1 MRARCLGAALYCR
14 SRAAGRELAMAPDD
28 ASAPKPPVVL
38 RIKLRY
44 EDADAMVQRF
54 AVNVGKT
61 GLFLPT
67 KSLQPLGAD
76 VKFELRL
83 ANDTPVLVGLGRVK
97 AVQPPDP
104 AHPKAVYGMS
114 VELLRVT
121 KESRELILRM
131 LEQRKKTGLP
141 EVGLPLP
148 ADIES
153 YPRASTQPPEKTPA
167 SGATPVPLPI
177 AAPAPDSEP
186 LLTSPRRQ
194 SGPIAIAKLAAPA
207 PLAPESPRRTRTP
220 VQEVIERASG
230 PIASV
235 QVIVPGLD
243 EDVDV
248 GAAIAR
254 ARLLSVGDMDV
265 ELAALR
271 DAAAAP
277 FAIDVES
284 ASAEL
289 AKQLGGA
296 AVRRDRSARWAPPPA
311 TSTPIPKVEPAPVVE
326 ATVEPAPVVEAM
338 VEPAPVAEAIEPA
351 PISARP
357 ATEPVADDDVVET
370 TDAHRVSTEPVADED
385 VVESAGPDPE
395 PADEPPATRIVEMAP
410 PPQTAPEPYPPKQP
424 AKPLSPLRAA
434 LQAKRPIPAQ
444 PERYAALAEAPI
456 PVVDA
461 PIPAAPAPMPRE
473 SSEDIETL
481 DASDLEEV
489 EETQVGEIPVQP
501 ELTFDEQIESSR
513 STHAVAPAP
522 DDGMTRDADGRS
534 GESEDFEVLGEE
546 EPIEPPPPVRAPASM
561 VNISV
566 PERPSDMDFAARL
579 DLGDESDVP
588 RQRTGPRRLESVLTE
603 GDEDDD
609 FTPSSGGIDPRTL
622 SAGYALSQFEE
633 RRSDNDLPED
643 FELAYTPV
651 PGQGLPRFD
660 DSDVIRL
667 DQGRSIKPKR
677 PDSELSAA
685 LDALESPRDDLDSAL
700 ADLEPGS
707 RNNLDHALDGLDV
720 DIDDLEIPVAH
731 VPRPPVHRGPPQPP
745 PRGAAPARAPRA
757 ASDGGVI
764 IDFDDEEGDKIDPDE
779 G

>member
-1 MRARCLGAALYCR
+1 
-14 SRAAGRELAMAPDD
+14 MAPDD
-28 ASAPKPPVVL
+28 ASAPRPPVVL

-44 EDADAMVQRF
+44 EDSDAMVQRF

-131 LEQRKKTGLP
+131 LEQRKKMGLP

-167 SGATPVPLPI
+167 SGATPVPVPI
-177 AAPAPDSEP
+177 AALAADSEP

-207 PLAPESPRRTRTP
+207 PLAPESPRRTRTS

-271 DAAAAP
+271 DSAAAP
-277 FAIDVES
+277 FAIDVEA

-296 AVRRDRSARWAPPPA
+296 AVKRDRSARWAPPPA
-311 TSTPIPKVEPAPVVE
+311 TSTPLPKVEPAP
-326 ATVEPAPVVEAM
+326 AALPQVEPPPVVEAK
-338 VEPAPVAEAIEPA
+338 VDAPPLA
-351 PISARP
+351 ARP
-357 ATEPVADDDVVET
+357 ATEPISDDDVVET
-370 TDAHRVSTEPVADED
+370 TDAHGVSTERVDTQ
-385 VVESAGPDPE
+385 PDPE
-395 PADEPPATRIVEMAP
+395 PAYEPPATRIVEMVP
-410 PPQTAPEPYPPKQP
+410 PPQVEPEPYPPKQP

-461 PIPAAPAPMPRE
+461 PVPAAPAPMPRE

-501 ELTFDEQIESSR
+501 ELTADEEIESSR
-513 STHAVAPAP
+513 STHAVAPA
-522 DDGMTRDADGRS
+522 
-534 GESEDFEVLGEE
+534 ESEDFEVIAEE

-566 PERPSDMDFAARL
+566 PARPSDMDFAARL

-588 RQRTGPRRLESVLTE
+588 RRRTGPRRLESVLTE
-603 GDEDDD
+603 DDEDDD

-633 RRSDNDLPED
+633 PRAGDDLPED

-667 DQGRSIKPKR
+667 DQGTSIKPKR

-720 DIDDLEIPVAH
+720 DMDDMEIPVAH

-764 IDFDDEEGDKIDPDE
+764 IDFDDEDGDKIDPNE

>member
-1 MRARCLGAALYCR
+1 
-14 SRAAGRELAMAPDD
+14 MAPDD

-104 AHPKAVYGMS
+104 AHPKAIYGMS

-177 AAPAPDSEP
+177 ATPPIDSEP

-207 PLAPESPRRTRTP
+207 PLAPEAPRRARTS

-271 DAAAAP
+271 EAAAAP

-296 AVRRDRSARWAPPPA
+296 AVKRDRSARWAPPPA
-311 TSTPIPKVEPAPVVE
+311 TSTPVAKIEPVLEAKVEPTPIVEARVEPTPIVEAKVEPAPIVE
-326 ATVEPAPVVEAM
+326 AKVEPAR
-338 VEPAPVAEAIEPA
+338 A
-351 PISARP
+351 PIIARP

-370 TDAHRVSTEPVADED
+370 TDAHRVGTEPVADED
-385 VVESAGPDPE
+385 VVEATPSDGGQPAGSGRRGAFDTQPDPE
-395 PADEPPATRIVEMAP
+395 PYEPPPTRIVEMAP
-410 PPQTAPEPYPPKQP
+410 APQVEPEPYPPKQP

-434 LQAKRPIPAQ
+434 LLAKRPIPAQ
-444 PERYAALAEAPI
+444 PERYAALADAPI
-456 PVVDA
+456 PVVDGPA
-461 PIPAAPAPMPRE
+461 PAAPVPTPRE

-501 ELTFDEQIESSR
+501 ELTVDAEIESSR
-513 STHAVAPAP
+513 ATHAVAPP
-522 DDGMTRDADGRS
+522 T
-534 GESEDFEVLGEE
+534 EDFEVLAEE
-546 EPIEPPPPVRAPASM
+546 EPIEPPPPIQAPASM

-566 PERPSDMDFAARL
+566 PERPSDIDFAARL

-588 RQRTGPRRLESVLTE
+588 RRRVGPRRLESVLTE
-603 GDEDDD
+603 GEEDDE
-609 FTPSSGGIDPRTL
+609 FTPSSGAIDPRTL
-622 SAGYALSQFEE
+622 STGYALSQFEE
-633 RRSDNDLPED
+633 PRSADELPED

-667 DQGRSIKPKR
+667 DQAKSIKPKR

-700 ADLEPGS
+700 ADLEPDS

-720 DIDDLEIPVAH
+720 DMDDLEIPVAH
-731 VPRPPVHRGPPQPP
+731 VPRPPVHRGPPPP
-745 PRGAAPARAPRA
+745 PRGATPARAPRA

-764 IDFDDEEGDKIDPDE
+764 IDFDDEDGDKIDPNE